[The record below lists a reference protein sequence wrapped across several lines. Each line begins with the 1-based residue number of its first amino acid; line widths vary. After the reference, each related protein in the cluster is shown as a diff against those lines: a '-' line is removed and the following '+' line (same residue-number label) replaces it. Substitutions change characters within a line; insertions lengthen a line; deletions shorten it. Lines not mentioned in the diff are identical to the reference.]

1 MVRSYR
7 NVQSDLQSSVKVRI
21 LPIVPVVDSHHHFWQ
36 IDRFDYSWMPDGSP
50 LATNYGPDDLAPLV
64 ESVGINYTVIVQAV
78 SSPDEAHWLLELA
91 ERYEFIA
98 GVVGWVDLTDPKIGY
113 TLDELQRSK
122 YFKGVRHI
130 WEGEEDPG
138 WIVNSGAING
148 LQELVRR
155 RLTFDFLAKPPN
167 LPFIPQV
174 MDQVPDLRAVVDHIA
189 KPLIA
194 DHVIEP
200 WLTDLRKVA
209 SINGIHCKISGMVT
223 EADHQNWTPDDLR
236 PYVHHVLGLFGSDRL
251 MFGTDWPVST
261 LAAEYK
267 TVTDT
272 ARGILDS
279 LSPSAN
285 ADIFGGTAA
294 RFYRLGI

>member
-1 MVRSYR
+1 MPS
-7 NVQSDLQSSVKVRI
+7 
-21 LPIVPVVDSHHHFWQ
+21 VPVVDSHHHFWQ

-98 GVVGWVDLTDPKIGY
+98 GVVGWVDLTDPKVGY

-155 RLTFDFLAKPPN
+155 KLTFDFLAKPPN

>member
-1 MVRSYR
+1 MPS
-7 NVQSDLQSSVKVRI
+7 
-21 LPIVPVVDSHHHFWQ
+21 VPVVDSHHHFWQ
-36 IDRFDYSWMPDGSP
+36 IDRFNYSWMPDGSP
-50 LATNYGPDDLAPLV
+50 LATNYGPDDLAPLI

-98 GVVGWVDLTDPKIGY
+98 GVVGWVDLTDPKVGY

-155 RLTFDFLAKPPN
+155 KLTFDFLAKPPN

>member
-1 MVRSYR
+1 MPS
-7 NVQSDLQSSVKVRI
+7 
-21 LPIVPVVDSHHHFWQ
+21 VPVVDSHHHFWQ
-36 IDRFDYSWMPDGSP
+36 IDRFNYSWMPDGSP

-98 GVVGWVDLTDPKIGY
+98 GVVGWVDLTDPKVGY

-155 RLTFDFLAKPPN
+155 KLTFDFLAKPPN

>member
-1 MVRSYR
+1 MPS
-7 NVQSDLQSSVKVRI
+7 
-21 LPIVPVVDSHHHFWQ
+21 VPVVDSHHHFWQ

-64 ESVGINYTVIVQAV
+64 ESVGVNYTVIVQAV
-78 SSPDEAHWLLELA
+78 SSPDEARWLLELA

-155 RLTFDFLAKPPN
+155 KLTFDFLAKPPN